1 MIKVGRDRD
10 DDNVF
15 EILRVPVPRQ
25 QAKLLNTPLVRP
37 LEKRLQRL
45 GPVGEIVVYK
55 GRRNRRSFC

>member
-1 MIKVGRDRD
+1 MVIKVGRDRD

-25 QAKLLNTPLVRP
+25 QAKFLNKPLVRL

-45 GPVGEIVVYK
+45 GPVGEIVL
-55 GRRNRRSFC
+55 